1 MCNRYLTHVDFYAA
15 WMEVPAPVSLSLTL
29 VDVGTLFDLF
39 FGIFR
44 WLVSKSEYKLM
55 QIYIKINFSRFIMI
69 YLIWD

>member
-1 MCNRYLTHVDFYAA
+1 MCNRYLTQVDFYAA

-29 VDVGTLFDLF
+29 NVGTLLDLF

-55 QIYIKINFSRFIMI
+55 QIYIKI
-69 YLIWD
+69 

>member
-15 WMEVPAPVSLSLTL
+15 WMEVPTPVSLSLTL
-29 VDVGTLFDLF
+29 NVGTLFDLF

-55 QIYIKINFSRFIMI
+55 QIYIKI
-69 YLIWD
+69 

>member
-1 MCNRYLTHVDFYAA
+1 MCNRYLTQVDFYAA

-29 VDVGTLFDLF
+29 NVGTLFDLF

-55 QIYIKINFSRFIMI
+55 QIYIKINFSRFII
-69 YLIWD
+69 TYLIWD